1 MKKIINHNKGNSMK
15 IKSTYKNVTA
25 KKLYEEAWNELGS
38 RNMDFDSFKFSAALI
53 EAKEYKALYKIMS
66 EMDSIPREYI
76 FDQLPIDKKIEYQ
89 KEVA

>member
-1 MKKIINHNKGNSMK
+1 MKKIINHNKGDNMK
-15 IKSTYKNVTA
+15 IKSTYKNETA
-25 KKLYEEAWNELGS
+25 KKLYEEAWNDLGS

-53 EAKEYKALYKIMS
+53 EAGEYKALYKIMS